1 MASADRSR
9 VIHVAEA
16 RRAIPGPAGQHSV
29 GVLQHGTL
37 SLRLSLPGTPNRQT
51 PHTQDEVYVIVRG
64 RGYLFHDGKRDA
76 FDAGDAMFVAAGT
89 EHHFE
94 DLSEDLAVW
103 VIFYGPPGG
112 EGPSEVSEDTLS

>member
-1 MASADRSR
+1 
-9 VIHVAEA
+9 
-16 RRAIPGPAGQHSV
+16 
-29 GVLQHGTL
+29 
-37 SLRLSLPGTPNRQT
+37 LSLPGTPNRQT